1 MPKENKPLTYADAVV
16 DLVRAAGEA
25 DLSVELGTPQG
36 DEAQLCET
44 VFGPACAADIG
55 RMGYPKTFDMP
66 WIVEYLD
73 FYGLEELS
81 DRQVGYRAHGIT
93 GERLPDWP
101 DDHFVIAAWAANPI
115 TVGSDGAIS
124 YSVHGVGSWTFS
136 RIAPD
141 LPSFFV
147 LLAAWIRY
155 FIAER
160 GGALF
165 GEDEDIQVLDK
176 MRADI
181 RREVLGSIAEAD
193 KDAMLA
199 FLLGETNR
207 RA

>member
-1 MPKENKPLTYADAVV
+1 MTYADAVI

-25 DLSVELGTPQG
+25 DLSVELDTPRG

-44 VFGPACAADIG
+44 VFGPTFAADIG

-66 WIVEYLD
+66 WIVEDLD
-73 FYGLEELS
+73 FYGLEDLA
-81 DRQVGYRAHGIT
+81 DRQVGYRSHGIT
-93 GERLPDWP
+93 GECIPDWP
-101 DDHFVIAAWAANPI
+101 EDRFVIAAWAGNPI
-115 TVGSDGAIS
+115 PVGLDGSICNS
-124 YSVHGVGSWTFS
+124 MHGVGSWTFS
-136 RIAPD
+136 RIAPN

-160 GGALF
+160 GGTLF
-165 GEDEDIQVLDK
+165 GEEDIQAFEK
-176 MRADI
+176 MRVDI

-193 KDAMLA
+193 KDAVLA
-199 FLLGETNR
+199 FLLGDTNR